1 MVSVTF
7 LLRVESRMVLIVPLV
22 VYSSSSRVLVKML
35 PFLRTAPSSAR
46 RMLANIDECWVISS
60 VAWRSQ
66 DTFVISYAIVVK
78 TSLAKRFDLITAAVA
93 GGRGGAFPGKAGYK
107 ETIYETVNAR

>member
-7 LLRVESRMVLIVPLV
+7 LLRVESKMILIVPLV

-35 PFLRTAPSSAR
+35 PFLRTAPFSAR
-46 RMLANIDECWVISS
+46 RILANVDECWVISS

-78 TSLAKRFDLITAAVA
+78 TSLAKRVDLITAAVA
-93 GGRGGAFPGKAGYK
+93 GWGGGHSQAKQATKKPF
-107 ETIYETVNAR
+107 RRL